1 MSSVKVASTRSKVL
15 FTAVGSVLGTLAT
28 LSTIFGTNIVRT
40 TGWIRGLFFDEV
52 TVACPPTEIS
62 SHRQIL
68 FGTYSPPTD
77 RLVRVYVHPRDGELN
92 YWSQF
97 PLTEP
102 GGAWSFE
109 ASFGNAFWHDMLGRS
124 PLRYE
129 VFVALFKKAKNLPGS
144 ESLPLVVDEGTD
156 FATWLKSRGAT
167 AVATCVVTRRGE
179 EGCNFTPRI
188 TSPVPPD
195 NPRTL
200 VEVSRDLVLSWEP
213 KRKLWVEL
221 WRRGREVAAYPHN
234 FYDNP
239 MGVSLET
246 GIYEFRLKETKA
258 SRCEASVWFE
268 VVDPR

>member
-1 MSSVKVASTRSKVL
+1 MSLVKAASTRTKVL
-15 FTAVGSVLGTLAT
+15 STALGSVLGMLAT
-28 LSTIFGTNIVRT
+28 LFTIFGTNIVRT
-40 TGWIRGLFFDEV
+40 TDWIRGLFFDEI

-62 SHRQIL
+62 SNKQIL
-68 FGTYSPPTD
+68 FGTYAPPAD

-97 PLTEP
+97 PVTEP
-102 GGAWSFE
+102 GGAWSLE
-109 ASFGNAFWHDMLGRS
+109 AYFGNAFWHDMAGRS

-129 VFVALFKKAKNLPGS
+129 VFVALFKKAKNVPGN
-144 ESLPLVVDEGTD
+144 ESGPLVVDEGTD
-156 FATWLKSRGAT
+156 FAAWLKSKGAT
-167 AVATCVVTRRGE
+167 AVSTCVVTRRDE

-200 VEVSRDLVLSWEP
+200 VEVSRDIVLSWEP

-221 WRRGREVAAYPHN
+221 WRHGREVATYPRN

-239 MGVSLET
+239 MRVSLET
-246 GIYEFRLKETKA
+246 GIYEFRVKETKG
-258 SRCEASVWFE
+258 SQCGTSMWFE
-268 VVDPR
+268 VVDSK